1 MYLLH
6 DMLITYKIIIS
17 IILEPEAVTAQMPRI
32 GGAHATHTLGLT
44 D

>member
-17 IILEPEAVTAQMPRI
+17 IQHSGAGGRD
-32 GGAHATHTLGLT
+32 GAHAAHWWRTCDAFPGS